1 MQLRRVSLAVCFL
14 LLVVSG
20 TVAYAQDPSLIA
32 LKNAYKRSLDEY
44 RVKEDLF
51 FVASQQ
57 YNALK
62 TLAAQEEAVR
72 AAREVMQVRAD
83 TMLSYYQALQA
94 SLDATPGVELSR
106 KAAFTNQLALFVETI
121 KAHRSRLEI
130 ATDRLVIE
138 REANFFESLEPQA
151 LLNAYQGLSLL
162 KIGQL
167 QTSLDRLGVVKEQ
180 VDNAI
185 ANNTS
190 MSETTRT
197 EKERGSAEVARS
209 IQTAMDQLKGT
220 IGQFDKDLSHTDASS
235 FHQIQSKLSVTYGVL
250 TQGVEFLQ
258 ELAR

>member
-1 MQLRRVSLAVCFL
+1 MRRVSLALVVS

-20 TVAYAQDPSLIA
+20 SVAYAQDPSLTA
-32 LKNAYKRSLDEY
+32 LKNTYKRSLDEY

-72 AAREVMQVRAD
+72 TAREVMQVRAD
-83 TMLSYYQALQA
+83 AMLSYYQALQA

-106 KAAFTNQLALFVETI
+106 KAAFTNQLSLFIETI

-138 REANFFESLEPQA
+138 KEATFFESQESQA

-162 KIGQL
+162 KMGQL
-167 QTSLDRLGVVKEQ
+167 QTTLDRMAVVKEQ
-180 VDNAI
+180 VDKAI
-185 ANNTS
+185 ADNTTI
-190 MSETTRT
+190 SETTRT
-197 EKERGSAEVARS
+197 EKERGSAEVART
-209 IQTAMDQLKGT
+209 IQTATEQLQKT
-220 IGQFDKDLSHTDASS
+220 MSEYDKSASNTDASS
-235 FHQIQSKLSVTYGVL
+235 FHQIQSKLSTTYGVL